1 MPTFLSDPSTAFY
14 TVLGALVII
23 LGLVALRRQ
32 KRSDF
37 VNLGIGV
44 VALLVVFLIDRSVES
59 PREEIERRIHEMGAA
74 SREGRTADLFQH
86 VSDSFQRKSLDKKG
100 LQELARKAE
109 QMGLG
114 GIEEWDVKRTDFKE
128 GPDGTTCEQSF
139 RAQLKGHPES
149 QRIVVATFKKD
160 PDGQWRLSS
169 FKTMNPVNAG
179 EEMDV
184 PGL

>member
-1 MPTFLSDPSTAFY
+1 MPTFLSDPSTPFY
-14 TVLGALVII
+14 TLLGALVII

-37 VNLGIGV
+37 VNLGIGAV
-44 VALLVVFLIDRSVES
+44 VLLAVFLIDRSVES
-59 PREEIERRIHEMGAA
+59 PREEVERRIHAMGTA
-74 SREGRTADLFQH
+74 SREGKTAAILEH
-86 VSDSFQRKSLDKKG
+86 VAESFKYRSLDKKG
-100 LQELARKAE
+100 LEGLARKAE

-114 GIEEWDVKRTDFKE
+114 GIEEWDVKRADFKE
-128 GPDGTTCEQSF
+128 GPDGTTVEQSF
-139 RAQLKGHPES
+139 RVQLKGHPES
-149 QRIVVATFKKD
+149 QRIVVATFKKE
-160 PDGQWRLSS
+160 PDGWRLIT